1 MRVLVTGGAG
11 RLGINVCKEFL
22 NDGFQVRVFDLDT
35 PRNRESIKALEDKA
49 EISWGDITKPDSV
62 RKALEKVDAV
72 VHMAGILPPV
82 ADEKPELCAKV
93 NVGGTKI
100 LVDLIKEKGGH
111 IPFIFTSS
119 VTVFGPSPDATEP
132 ISVDKAIPHPKG
144 AYPETKLK
152 AENAIKESGIDYLI
166 LRLTAIMYFDFEV
179 SDLKRMFCMP
189 LDTRV
194 EFCHPDDLAV
204 AILNAARYFDAVKGN
219 TLVISGGPDQRM
231 LYRDMV
237 GNIIGIMGLPL
248 PPAEK
253 FTKEPYCL
261 DWYDT
266 AKSQELLKYQQKTF
280 ADYLKDYSIGLTRR
294 YTNLFL
300 PFMRYLVSPVFGKLV
315 VQFMK
320 AP

>member
-49 EISWGDITKPDSV
+49 EISWGDVTKPDLV

-72 VHMAGILPPV
+72 VHMAGILPPL
-82 ADEKPELCAKV
+82 ADEKPELCARV

-100 LVDLIKEKGGH
+100 VVDLIKEKGGH
-111 IPFIFTSS
+111 IPLVFTSS
-119 VTVFGPSPDATEP
+119 VAVFGPTPNVNEP
-132 ISVDKAIPHPKG
+132 LCADKHVPCPKDTYG
-144 AYPETKLK
+144 QTKLR
-152 AENAIKESGIDYLI
+152 AENLIKESGIDYLI

-179 SDLKRMFCMP
+179 SDLKRMFTVP
-189 LDTRV
+189 LDNRV
-194 EFCHPDDLAV
+194 EFCHPDDLSI
-204 AILNAARYFDAVKGN
+204 AILNAIKNFAAIKGN

-231 LYRDMV
+231 SYRDMV

-248 PPAEK
+248 PPAQK
-253 FTKEPYCL
+253 FTKEPYYL

-280 ADYLKDYSIGLTRR
+280 ADYLGDYAKGLTRR
-294 YTNLFL
+294 YSTLFL
-300 PFMRYLVSPVFGKLV
+300 PFMRYFVSPVFGKVV
-315 VQFMK
+315 VQFM
-320 AP
+320 

>member
-1 MRVLVTGGAG
+1 MRILVTGGAG
-11 RLGINVCKEFL
+11 RLGINVCKEL
-22 NDGFQVRVFDLDT
+22 LDDGFQVRVFDLDT
-35 PRNRESIKALEDKA
+35 PRNRENIRRLDDKA
-49 EISWGDITKPDSV
+49 EIIWGDITKPDSV
-62 RKALEKVDAV
+62 RKGLEKVDAV
-72 VHMAGILPPV
+72 VHMAGILPPL

-100 LVDLIKEKGGH
+100 LVDLIKERGGH

-119 VTVFGPSPDATEP
+119 VSVFGPSPDAAEP
-132 ISVDKAIPHPKG
+132 ISVDKTAPNPQG

-152 AENAIKESGIDYLI
+152 AENVIKESGIDYLI
-166 LRLTAIMYFDFEV
+166 LRLTAILYFDFEV

-204 AILNAARYFDAVKGN
+204 AILNAVKYFDVVKGN

-231 LYRDMV
+231 LYRDML
-237 GNIIGIMGLPL
+237 GNIIGVMGLPL

-253 FTKEPYCL
+253 FTKEPYYL

-266 AKSQELLKYQQKTF
+266 TKSQELLKYQKKTF
-280 ADYLKDYSIGLTRR
+280 GDYLRDYSHGLTRR
-294 YTNLFL
+294 YSNLFL
-300 PFMRYLVSPVFGKLV
+300 PFMRYFVSPLFGKLV
-315 VQFMK
+315 VQFVK

>member
-1 MRVLVTGGAG
+1 
-11 RLGINVCKEFL
+11 
-22 NDGFQVRVFDLDT
+22 
-35 PRNRESIKALEDKA
+35 
-49 EISWGDITKPDSV
+49 
-62 RKALEKVDAV
+62 
-72 VHMAGILPPV
+72 
-82 ADEKPELCAKV
+82 
-93 NVGGTKI
+93 
-100 LVDLIKEKGGH
+100 
-111 IPFIFTSS
+111 
-119 VTVFGPSPDATEP
+119 
-132 ISVDKAIPHPKG
+132 
-144 AYPETKLK
+144 
-152 AENAIKESGIDYLI
+152 
-166 LRLTAIMYFDFEV
+166 
-179 SDLKRMFCMP
+179 MP

-204 AILNAARYFDAVKGN
+204 AILNAVKYFDAVKGN

-253 FTKEPYCL
+253 FTREPYCL

-266 AKSQELLKYQQKTF
+266 TRSQELLKYQRKTF
-280 ADYLKDYSIGLTRR
+280 ADYLRDYSSGLTRR

-320 AP
+320 AT

>member
-49 EISWGDITKPDSV
+49 EISWGDVTKPDSV

-72 VHMAGILPPV
+72 VHMAGILPPL
-82 ADEKPELCAKV
+82 ADEKPELCARV

-100 LVDLIKEKGGH
+100 VVDLIKEKGGH
-111 IPFIFTSS
+111 IPLVFTSS
-119 VTVFGPSPDATEP
+119 VAVFGPTPSANEP
-132 ISVDKAIPHPKG
+132 LCADKHVAHPKDTYG
-144 AYPETKLK
+144 QTKLR
-152 AENAIKESGIDYLI
+152 AENLIKESGIDYLI

-179 SDLKRMFCMP
+179 SDLKRMFTVP
-189 LDTRV
+189 LDNRV
-194 EFCHPDDLAV
+194 EFCHPDDLSI
-204 AILNAARYFDAVKGN
+204 AILNAIKNFAAIKGN

-231 LYRDMV
+231 SYRDMV

-248 PPAEK
+248 PPAQK
-253 FTKEPYCL
+253 FTKEPYYL

-266 AKSQELLKYQQKTF
+266 TKSQELLKYQQKTF
-280 ADYLKDYSIGLTRR
+280 ADYLGDYAKGLTRR
-294 YTNLFL
+294 YSTLFL
-300 PFMRYLVSPVFGKLV
+300 PFMRYFVSPVFGKLV
-315 VQFMK
+315 VQFMR
-320 AP
+320 AS